1 MIADTEEKLISLEN
15 NRLDFTD
22 KDRAAYNFEITAAA
36 INNNTIRPVF
46 RHGYVKM
53 AAKILLLID
62 ITEIDI
68 SASIGL
74 ALSQCKSPKLIK
86 KIIKILKPYF
96 HIFVNSTYFSYEPF
110 YRVLYQCQSLSSLS
124 IKKYIIKNN
133 INMQLYSR
141 YLSYKE
147 IYYYNTIF
155 NKDKMYSCINAYSNF
170 IREYNYI
177 RGYQIKYKYIF
188 LCKYLP
194 KKN

>member
-1 MIADTEEKLISLEN
+1 MIADTEEKLIAFSN
-15 NRLDFTD
+15 DRPDFTD
-22 KDRAAYNFEITAAA
+22 QNRAAYEFEITLAV
-36 INNNTIRPVF
+36 INNNTIRPIF

-53 AAKILLLID
+53 AAKILLIID
-62 ITEIDI
+62 ITEIGI
-68 SASIGL
+68 SASIGV
-74 ALSQCKSPKLIK
+74 ALNQCKSPKLIK

-141 YLSYKE
+141 YISYKG
-147 IYYYNTIF
+147 NTIF
-155 NKDKMYSCINAYSNF
+155 TKDKMYSYIKTYSNF
-170 IREYNYI
+170 IKEYNYI

-194 KKN
+194 NKN